1 MVLKIILVIL
11 ISLNNTQKK
20 IGIGPELDND
30 FKHRAF
36 SAIPCYFHIVY
47 IPCFKN

>member
-1 MVLKIILVIL
+1 MLLKIILVIL
-11 ISLNNTQKK
+11 ISLNNTQK